1 MWSSKLT
8 CSMYVPYELKIKKKS
23 LLHILTIFTKMNDW
37 NRFRSSDFSFPSV
50 SGSLTF
56 SPFLVFPPNISLF
69 FFLFSLLHFEALFSA
84 KFTSGSRQSSQSGP
98 EALKWAHAW
107 RIFSPVRGQC
117 RAPSAF
123 IPTLLRKEHIFSCVS
138 FSFSP
143 GLLKISLVCGEK
155 MFPRL
160 SNSWHG

>member
-1 MWSSKLT
+1 M
-8 CSMYVPYELKIKKKS
+8 PYELKIKKKS
-23 LLHILTIFTKMNDW
+23 LLHILTIFTKMNDG
-37 NRFRSSDFSFPSV
+37 NRLRSSDFSFPSV

-56 SPFLVFPPNISLF
+56 SPFLVFPPNISLIF
-69 FFLFSLLHFEALFSA
+69 FYLVCCVLRL
-84 KFTSGSRQSSQSGP
+84 SSQLSLHRGHNSRLNQGLKHSNGP
-98 EALKWAHAW
+98 HAW
-107 RIFSPVRGQC
+107 RIFSPVRGQR